1 MCGRFSLTQ
10 SADALAAFF
19 ELSEI
24 ERHEPRY
31 NIAPTQPIL
40 MVAAG
45 DGAGRPPGTNLPDRR
60 TLLVRWGLLPSWIKD
75 PKDFPLII
83 NGRSETVLQ
92 KASFRG
98 PMRHRRTL
106 VPASG
111 FYEWRRQ
118 GRQRPQ
124 AYWVRPRN
132 RGIVAFA
139 GVMDSLLAADGS
151 EIDTG
156 AILTTSANRA
166 LEHIHHRMPVVIQ
179 PRDFSRWLDCK
190 GREPHHVA
198 DLLVPAD
205 EDFFEAIPVSDKVNK
220 VANMGP
226 DVQEP
231 VDITAETPEL
241 ADEDPEDDNQ
251 LSLF

>member
-1 MCGRFSLTQ
+1 M
-10 SADALAAFF
+10 
-19 ELSEI
+19 
-24 ERHEPRY
+24 
-31 NIAPTQPIL
+31 
-40 MVAAG
+40 
-45 DGAGRPPGTNLPDRR
+45 
-60 TLLVRWGLLPSWIKD
+60 
-75 PKDFPLII
+75 
-83 NGRSETVLQ
+83 
-92 KASFRG
+92 
-98 PMRHRRTL
+98 
-106 VPASG
+106 
-111 FYEWRRQ
+111 
-118 GRQRPQ
+118 
-124 AYWVRPRN
+124 
-132 RGIVAFA
+132 
-139 GVMDSLLAADGS
+139 
-151 EIDTG
+151 
-156 AILTTSANRA
+156 TTSANRA

-241 ADEDPEDDNQ
+241 ADEDPEDGSQ